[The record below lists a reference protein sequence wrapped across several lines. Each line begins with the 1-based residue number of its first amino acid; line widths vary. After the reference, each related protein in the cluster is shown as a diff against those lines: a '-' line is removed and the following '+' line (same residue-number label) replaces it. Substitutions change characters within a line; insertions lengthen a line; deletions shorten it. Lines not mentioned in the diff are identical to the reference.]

1 MNIKTSVKYGNPIM
15 MCHIKFHQFFAYLVI
30 GSSFFI
36 SSTYA
41 GPGHDHGEEEANTT
55 PLNVMAAPR
64 FATQSEQFELVGILE
79 EVNLHLYLDD
89 YASNAPIEGATLEV
103 EINGETMLAEPE
115 GAGEYHATLPAPLED
130 SVHALMITVLTEKT
144 SDLLIAELDVHTAH
158 QEPQQQEKEPAIDKQ
173 YLPWLLG
180 MVGVFLLL
188 VLLMMMKDRKQR
200 GVSA

>member
-1 MNIKTSVKYGNPIM
+1 MNIKTVGNPVM
-15 MCHIKFHQFFAYLVI
+15 MCRINFHRFFAYLVI
-30 GSSFFI
+30 GSSFLV

-41 GPGHDHGEEEANTT
+41 GPGHNHGAEEASTT

-79 EVNLHLYLDD
+79 ETNLHLYLDD
-89 YASNAPIEGATLEV
+89 YASNAPIENAKLEL

-130 SVHALMITVLTEKT
+130 GVHALMVTVLTEQS
-144 SDLLIAELDVHTAH
+144 SDLLIGELDVHTAH
-158 QEPQQQEKEPAIDKQ
+158 EEPQQQEKELAIDKQ

-180 MVGVFLLL
+180 MVGIFLLL
-188 VLLMMMKDRKQR
+188 VLFMMMKDRKQR